1 MSIWAAL
8 AWGLGSSASLYIGQ
22 LLAGPMEK
30 SRKATGLMMGF
41 GAGTMI
47 SAVAYE
53 LVPESSL
60 QHGLTIG
67 IAFLIGAL
75 AYYVGDRVI
84 DRGGGGKRTS
94 IAGSG
99 GEGSGAAMFL
109 GALLDGIPEAFIL
122 GITLALG
129 GSISLAFVA
138 AIFVSNIPQGLAG
151 TTSLRDAGSSE
162 RRITA
167 MWTALTVTCGIAAVL
182 GFVLADN
189 LNGLG
194 LKAEAFAG
202 GAVLTMLA
210 DSMMP
215 EAFQH
220 GGKAV
225 GLLTVLGFLVAGALA
240 VAQ

>member
-1 MSIWAAL
+1 VNIWAAL
-8 AWGLGSSASLYIGQ
+8 AWGLGSSASLFIGQ

-41 GAGTMI
+41 GAGTML

-53 LVPESSL
+53 LIPESSL
-60 QHGLTIG
+60 KHGTGIG
-67 IAFLIGAL
+67 IALLIGAL
-75 AYYVGDRVI
+75 TYYVGDRLI
-84 DRGGGGKRTS
+84 D
-94 IAGSG
+94 GSG
-99 GEGSGAAMFL
+99 GGDRGAIASSEEESSGPAMFL

-138 AIFVSNIPQGLAG
+138 AIFVSNVPQGLAG
-151 TTSLRDAGSSE
+151 TTSLRDAGYDT
-162 RRITA
+162 RRITG
-167 MWTALTVTCGIAAVL
+167 MWTALTVTCGIAAML
-182 GFVLADN
+182 GFVLADD
-189 LNGLG
+189 LSGVG

-220 GGKAV
+220 GGKSV

-240 VAQ
+240 VLQ

>member
-1 MSIWAAL
+1 
-8 AWGLGSSASLYIGQ
+8 
-22 LLAGPMEK
+22 
-30 SRKATGLMMGF
+30 
-41 GAGTMI
+41 
-47 SAVAYE
+47 
-53 LVPESSL
+53 
-60 QHGLTIG
+60 
-67 IAFLIGAL
+67 
-75 AYYVGDRVI
+75 
-84 DRGGGGKRTS
+84 
-94 IAGSG
+94 
-99 GEGSGAAMFL
+99 
-109 GALLDGIPEAFIL
+109 
-122 GITLALG
+122 
-129 GSISLAFVA
+129 
-138 AIFVSNIPQGLAG
+138 
-151 TTSLRDAGSSE
+151 
-162 RRITA
+162 
-167 MWTALTVTCGIAAVL
+167 MWTALTVTCGIAAML